1 VTAAVTNS
9 KALWYLTRGTG
20 LVALVL
26 LTLSVVLGIVE
37 TVRWAS
43 PRWPRFVVA
52 ALHKNVSL
60 LATAL
65 LAVHI
70 ATTVIDGFAPIGWL
84 DAVVPFRSPYRSV
97 WLGLGALSVDLMI
110 ALVVTSL
117 VRQHIGYRAW
127 RAVHWAAYACW
138 PLAVFHGLGVGTD
151 TRLGWV
157 VLLNLGCLAA
167 VGLAAWWRL
176 VAAVPSD
183 GEPQPIGHRSPG
195 RRQWT

>member
-1 VTAAVTNS
+1 VIATVTVTNS

-20 LVALVL
+20 LVALLL
-26 LTLSVVLGIVE
+26 LTMSVVLGIVE

-43 PRWPRFVVA
+43 PRCPRYIVA

-60 LATAL
+60 LATAF

-70 ATTVIDGFAPIGWL
+70 ATTVVDGFAPIGWL

-97 WLGLGALSVDLMI
+97 WIGLGALSVDIMI

-117 VRQHIGYRAW
+117 VRQHIGYRTW

-138 PLAVFHGLGVGTD
+138 PLAVIHGLGAGTD
-151 TRLGWV
+151 TKLGWV
-157 VLLNLGCLAA
+157 VLVNLGCLAA
-167 VGLAAWWRL
+167 VAGTVWWRI
-176 VAAVPSD
+176 VAAVPSLPE
-183 GEPQPIGHRSPG
+183 GAG
-195 RRQWT
+195 RGRWT